1 MMSAMLHDN
10 IAQIMISSNK
20 WSQGANKN
28 PILIDRAEDGQK
40 RAKRPYIKASRQ
52 IERQFIYPHNA

>member
-1 MMSAMLHDN
+1 MLHDN

-28 PILIDRAEDGQK
+28 PILIDRAVDDQK
-40 RAKRPYIKASRQ
+40 RAKRTYIKASR
-52 IERQFIYPHNA
+52 